1 MKSASRVAVLV
12 VLAGLAF
19 WFREPLTRW
28 FQAEPPARIDAH
40 SEPNVHAPSASDVDH
55 FTCSMH
61 PSVRQ
66 ATGGKCPLC
75 GMDLIPITRQQQQ
88 EGVVLID
95 EARRQLI
102 GVKTEKVTRGP
113 VQHSVR
119 VVGRVTYDERTLTD
133 VSLKVS
139 GWVTQLMVGATG
151 ESVKRGQTLFTFY
164 SPELYSAQ
172 QDFLSARRSVRALA
186 GSDRSTAQQQRE
198 PWTKAGR
205 QRLHLLGMD
214 DAQIERLSKRDEPLD
229 AVAVTAPASGF
240 VIEKDIVQ
248 GAAISAGMRL
258 FRIAKLGTVW
268 VEAELYE
275 PEFALAQVG
284 QPVKVTLDYVPNRE
298 YSANIAFVYPYID
311 TATRTGRVRIELPNE
326 KLELRPGMYANVELS
341 SSKEDRVLVPSSAV
355 VYTGPRRLVFLD
367 LGNGQFKPQEV
378 RLGTQSGSA
387 YEVLE
392 GVKPGDVVA
401 TLGTFLIAA
410 EARITASTGYWDE
423 LASPV
428 TPLAPKEVPAA
439 GYVCPMHPE
448 VESDGPSDCPKCG
461 MKLVPRSV
469 R

>member
-1 MKSASRVAVLV
+1 MKAASRVAILV
-12 VLAGLAF
+12 VLVGLAF
-19 WFREPLTRW
+19 LFREPLTRW
-28 FQAEPPARIDAH
+28 VQAEPQARIDARG
-40 SEPNVHAPSASDVDH
+40 EPHEHASGASDVDH

-102 GVKTEKVTRGP
+102 GVKTEKVTRGSA
-113 VQHSVR
+113 QHSVR
-119 VVGRVTYDERTLTD
+119 AVGRVTWDESTLTD

-139 GWVTQLMVGATG
+139 GWVTKLMVGTTG
-151 ESVKRGQTLFTFY
+151 QRVKRGQTLFTFY

-186 GSDRSTAQQQRE
+186 GSAPQQRE
-198 PWTKAGR
+198 PWINAGR

-214 DAQIERLSKRDEPLD
+214 DAQIQRLSKRDEPLD
-229 AVAVTAPASGF
+229 TIAVTAPASGF
-240 VIEKDIVQ
+240 VIEKDLVE

-258 FRIAKLGTVW
+258 FRIAKLDTVW
-268 VEAELYE
+268 VEADLYE
-275 PEFALAQVG
+275 PDFALAQIG

-298 YSANIAFVYPYID
+298 YSANIAYVYPYID
-311 TATRTGRVRIELPNE
+311 TATRTGRVRIELPND
-326 KLELRPGMYANVELS
+326 KLELRPGMYASVELS
-341 SSKEDRVLVPSSAV
+341 SHMEDRVLVPSSAV

-367 LGNGQFKPQEV
+367 LGNGQFKPREV

-392 GVKPGDVVA
+392 GVEPGDVVA
-401 TLGTFLIAA
+401 TSGTFLLAA
-410 EARITASTGYWDE
+410 EARISTSTGYWDGV
-423 LASPV
+423 A
-428 TPLAPKEVPAA
+428 APAQVPAA

-448 VESDGPSDCPKCG
+448 VQSEGPSDCPKCG
-461 MKLVPRSV
+461 MKLVPRSA